1 MAHPSYSSYVLCPRA
16 QGNMRNRGRTK
27 ELEVLKWYLGLK
39 LVIQGMSTL
48 GQQSEGWSQTKKGV
62 VVGKMT
68 GRT

>member
-1 MAHPSYSSYVLCPRA
+1 
-16 QGNMRNRGRTK
+16 MRNRGRTK

-48 GQQSEGWSQTKKGV
+48 GQQSKGWSQTKKGV
-62 VVGKMT
+62 FVGKMT